1 MINENEIYSCGQLDF
16 YNALSQ
22 SEKLKLQG
30 TSEPQQQ
37 QLQQKLQSQ
46 PNDVKQLKENEQLS
60 QVKLETTEL
69 DIDSQ
74 LLDNFQITSA
84 ILAEA
89 ADANESAANKLPELL
104 FKRVANPKTVTASV
118 FKTIPAGGASKLLK
132 SISGGKA
139 IGAAGSV
146 TTAAA
151 AAAAIPSTT
160 IGGARAPQTVTASL
174 IQPIASIKRD
184 LFGKLQAIDRA
195 IIAEPSVVTASVF
208 QPRTNAIGG
217 AAFGITKLC
226 NNNNS
231 SIGAAAATSTTTT
244 ANQLAS
250 RTEAMNKPFLMFT
263 DDMRQLTSEY
273 STTSAAPTAFNSL
286 FFTLFCFFFQKPF
299 LHRQSAHVLVCSHSM
314 NIGRERERENA
325 RGERAKSFSANA
337 FAPFAKCD
345 SNRTA
350 MCGFAL
356 DLRDLVIFT

>member
-22 SEKLKLQG
+22 SEKLKAQG
-30 TSEPQQQ
+30 TSKPQQQ
-37 QLQQKLQSQ
+37 QQQKLQSQ
-46 PNDVKQLKENEQLS
+46 PTGVKQLKANE
-60 QVKLETTEL
+60 QVKLERTEL

-74 LLDNFQITSA
+74 LLDNLQITST

-132 SISGGKA
+132 SFSGGNAFA
-139 IGAAGSV
+139 IGGAGCA

-151 AAAAIPSTT
+151 ATAIPSTT

-184 LFGKLQAIDRA
+184 FFGKSQATDRA

-217 AAFGITKLC
+217 ATFGIKKLC

-231 SIGAAAATSTTTT
+231 SIGATAATTT
-244 ANQLAS
+244 ANQQAS

-273 STTSAAPTAFNSL
+273 STTTAFNLCYFS
-286 FFTLFCFFFQKPF
+286 FFFF
-299 LHRQSAHVLVCSHSM
+299 
-314 NIGRERERENA
+314 
-325 RGERAKSFSANA
+325 F
-337 FAPFAKCD
+337 
-345 SNRTA
+345 
-350 MCGFAL
+350 
-356 DLRDLVIFT
+356 